1 MWIQISS
8 LDHLLTHLSFFF
20 SPRDAITISRSFSDT
35 STFIDI
41 STSLPRSPDE
51 PAYLRPSPPFVRS
64 HVKRELPPF
73 IYFPSVYF
81 LINCIYIVFVWCIQH
96 IQPQPSPTS
105 SADPKKST
113 SGRLRLTCFCQH
125 DLKALWGFGYSV
137 SALTQQLST
146 MTLSLLKTVMKRGPR
161 VPKLIGYGNG
171 VSIGRIRY
179 QLDREA
185 LTVDYTILPDDEDHN
200 SPDTGPGLLLA
211 LRENRRLTRTLECVL
226 PSLSGW
232 DVQVTMKGS
241 DEEVEKLP
249 WSTHASRNGD
259 SSNPSNT
266 VNALPLSNQ
275 ILFRVAHTS
284 LTSANAVLK
293 VKLVIE
299 FAGSTR
305 GLRVNGLAKSIHSIE
320 ERDPSSLVMPQ
331 RILQDVASVQ
341 GLSFGTLD
349 SAVSESN
356 AGSSSSSMASVDAV
370 SGRPLTMERSAAAEK
385 SILSKVRRN
394 YIYFS
399 SLLQE
404 PEAKWRRSMC
414 LFSSL
419 GLHLLS
425 NLSQYKQ
432 RRLEGFLLRNLIL
445 LILPL
450 LCIERRLRLWVWDCG
465 ISMVRWC
472 HLEQECIGISSM
484 RMVCCLRM

>member
-1 MWIQISS
+1 MTQFS
-8 LDHLLTHLSFFF
+8 LDQYINSPIF

-35 STFIDI
+35 NTFIDI

-64 HVKRELPPF
+64 HVKREF
-73 IYFPSVYF
+73 TSFHSFFPRILNQIV
-81 LINCIYIVFVWCIQH
+81 VFVWCIQ
-96 IQPQPSPTS
+96 ITQPVPSLP
-105 SADPKKST
+105 SADPKKAI

-125 DLKALWGFGYSV
+125 DLKALWGFGYTV

-200 SPDTGPGLLLA
+200 PDTGPGLLLA

-232 DVQVTMKGS
+232 DVQLTMKGS

-249 WSTHASRNGD
+249 WSTHAFRNGD
-259 SSNPSNT
+259 SSNPTPTAS
-266 VNALPLSNQ
+266 ALPHSNQ
-275 ILFRVAHTS
+275 ILFRITHTS
-284 LTSANAVLK
+284 LTSNNAVLK
-293 VKLVIE
+293 AKLVIE

-305 GLRVNGLAKSIHSIE
+305 GLRVNGLAKPIRSVE
-320 ERDPSSLVMPQ
+320 ERNPSALVIPQ

-349 SAVSESN
+349 SAVSEKSTV
-356 AGSSSSSMASVDAV
+356 GSSSSSKGSANVVAAP
-370 SGRPLTMERSAAAEK
+370 PLTMERSAGAEK
-385 SILSKVRRN
+385 TILSKVRRN

-404 PEAKWRRSMC
+404 PEAKWRRSMFFF
-414 LFSSL
+414 FSLS
-419 GLHLLS
+419 LHLFLKI
-425 NLSQYKQ
+425 LQYKQ
-432 RRLEGFLLRNLIL
+432 RRLEGFQLHNLIL
-445 LILPL
+445 LILL
-450 LCIERRLRLWVWDCG
+450 WLYIERRLLLWGWDYG
-465 ISMVRWC
+465 ISIVRWC
-472 HLEQECIGISSM
+472 HREQEYIGISNT
-484 RMVCCLRM
+484 RTVYCLRMSTS

>member
-1 MWIQISS
+1 M
-8 LDHLLTHLSFFF
+8 
-20 SPRDAITISRSFSDT
+20 
-35 STFIDI
+35 
-41 STSLPRSPDE
+41 
-51 PAYLRPSPPFVRS
+51 
-64 HVKRELPPF
+64 
-73 IYFPSVYF
+73 
-81 LINCIYIVFVWCIQH
+81 
-96 IQPQPSPTS
+96 
-105 SADPKKST
+105 
-113 SGRLRLTCFCQH
+113 TCFCQH

-185 LTVDYTILPDDEDHN
+185 LTVDYTILPDDEDH
-200 SPDTGPGLLLA
+200 STDSGPGLLA

-232 DVQVTMKGS
+232 DVQLTMKGS

-249 WSTHASRNGD
+249 WSTHAFRNGD
-259 SSNPSNT
+259 SSSPT
-266 VNALPLSNQ
+266 PTANALPLSNQ
-275 ILFRVAHTS
+275 ILFRITHTS

-305 GLRVNGLAKSIHSIE
+305 GLRVNGLAKPIHSVE
-320 ERDPSSLVMPQ
+320 ERDPSSLVIPQ

-341 GLSFGTLD
+341 GLSFGTFD
-349 SAVSESN
+349 SAVSESTV
-356 AGSSSSSMASVDAV
+356 GSSSSSMGSVDAV
-370 SGRPLTMERSAAAEK
+370 AGRPLTMERSATAEK

-404 PEAKWRRSMC
+404 PEAKWRRSMS
-414 LFSSL
+414 LF
-419 GLHLLS
+419 
-425 NLSQYKQ
+425 
-432 RRLEGFLLRNLIL
+432 FLLGYIFFLISHNTSNGGS
-445 LILPL
+445 
-450 LCIERRLRLWVWDCG
+450 RG
-465 ISMVRWC
+465 FNYAT
-472 HLEQECIGISSM
+472 
-484 RMVCCLRM
+484 